1 MKIPR
6 RAFLQLAAAA
16 AVPRLAWAQTY
27 PIRPVRV
34 IVGLAAG
41 GPADVLARLI
51 AQWLSE
57 RLGQPFVIENRVG
70 AGGNIAADAVVHAP
84 ADGYTLLL
92 VMNAHAINASLYD
105 TLNFNVMRDIAPVA
119 GIDREPFVMLVNPS
133 FPAKTI
139 PDFIAYAKT
148 NAGKVN
154 MASAGNGTASQVSG
168 ELFKIM
174 AGVDLLHVPYRGAA
188 PVLTDLIGGRV
199 QVTFLPTT
207 GTIQYVRS
215 GTLRALAV
223 TTAMR
228 SEALPDVPTV
238 GEFLPGYEFERLVR
252 RWRAKKHSGRDH
264 REAQ

>member
-1 MKIPR
+1 M
-6 RAFLQLAAAA
+6 
-16 AVPRLAWAQTY
+16 
-27 PIRPVRV
+27 
-34 IVGLAAG
+34 
-41 GPADVLARLI
+41 
-51 AQWLSE
+51 
-57 RLGQPFVIENRVG
+57 
-70 AGGNIAADAVVHAP
+70 
-84 ADGYTLLL
+84 
-92 VMNAHAINASLYD
+92 
-105 TLNFNVMRDIAPVA
+105 
-119 GIDREPFVMLVNPS
+119 
-133 FPAKTI
+133 
-139 PDFIAYAKT
+139 
-148 NAGKVN
+148 
-154 MASAGNGTASQVSG
+154 
-168 ELFKIM
+168 M